1 MPGIEADM
9 EEQSLLGRSKIL
21 LYSVLLLLFIMGLG
35 VRLVDL
41 SDPPLDFHPTRQ
53 LRSAIIAR
61 SLYYRMLPASDDWHR
76 QRAIEQFSGEG
87 IIEPIVFESIVA
99 ATYRVI
105 GFEAVWIARIYAAL
119 FWVIGGVALYL
130 LTRSMT
136 SPDGGVIAVAYYLF
150 LPFGIIASR
159 SFQPDP
165 LMVMFILLALW
176 SFDYWAKKP
185 SWRTALLVGG
195 LSGMALFVKAVA
207 LLPLLFAMA
216 GFLIFRR
223 GIRQLLRDPQ
233 VLAIAVLAV
242 LPMLA
247 YHIYGVYI
255 LGTLES
261 QFEGRFFPEMWSS
274 PAFYLHWEDMASGI
288 VGYGAIFASLIGI
301 LLLPTPAY
309 RAMGFGLWIGYF
321 LYGMTFPYHI
331 TTHSYYHLPLIAI
344 IGFTLAPVGATV
356 LRSLANLKP
365 AWMVRLTVIGVV
377 FTAIFIKAWNV
388 RVDLIVED
396 YRHEPAYWAKI
407 GEILGHSSSV
417 IGLTHDYGN
426 RLAYYGWITP
436 RIWLPLGHQSFRE
449 LQGKPPIEVHQWFA
463 DKAGNKDF
471 FLVTMLNQFDKQP
484 ELKDLL
490 YNNYPIFAEGEG
502 YLIFDLRHPKKA
514 GD

>member
-1 MPGIEADM
+1 MAD
-9 EEQSLLGRSKIL
+9 QSLFGRSK
-21 LYSVLLLLFIMGLG
+21 LLLFMLLGVLFILGLG

-41 SDPPLDFHPTRQ
+41 TDPPLDFHPTRQ

-61 SLYYRMLPASDDWHR
+61 SLYYRMLPPSEDWHR

-99 ATYRVI
+99 ATYRLF
-105 GFEAVWIARIYAAL
+105 GSESVWIARVYAAL
-119 FWVIGGVALYL
+119 FWVAGGLALYL

-136 SPDGGVIAVAYYLF
+136 SPDGGIIAVAYYLF

-176 SFDYWAKKP
+176 SLNYWGTKP
-185 SWRTALLVGG
+185 SWKTAILAGSLT
-195 LSGMALFVKAVA
+195 GMALFVKAVA
-207 LLPLLFAMA
+207 LFPLLFAMA
-216 GFLIFRR
+216 GFLLFRQ
-223 GIRQLLRDPQ
+223 GVKKLFLDPQ
-233 VLAIAVLAV
+233 VWVITALAI
-242 LPMLA
+242 LPMLG

-274 PAFYLHWEDMASGI
+274 PAFYLHWEDMAGGI
-288 VGYGAIFASLIGI
+288 VGFGAIFAALVGI
-301 LLLPTPAY
+301 LLLSTPAY

-321 LYGMTFPYHI
+321 FYGMTFPYHI

-344 IGFTLAPVGATV
+344 IGITLAPLGATA
-356 LRSLANLKP
+356 LKSLANLRP
-365 AWMVRLTVIGVV
+365 VWLVRLSVIGIL
-377 FTAIFIKAWNV
+377 FTAISIKAWNV

-396 YRHEPAYWAKI
+396 YRHEPAYWAEI
-407 GEILGHSSSV
+407 GDILGHSSSV

-426 RLAYYGWITP
+426 RLAYYGWVTP

-449 LQGKPPIEVHQWFA
+449 LQGKPPIEVQQWFA
-463 DKAGNKDF
+463 EKAGNKDF
-471 FLVTMLNQFDKQP
+471 FLVTMLNQFEKQP

-490 YNNYPIFAEGEG
+490 FGNYPVFAQGDG
-502 YLIFDLRHPKKA
+502 YLIFDLRHPLNS
-514 GD
+514 GG